1 MLDERSDWYDLANNT
16 WLNKDQRDFATQQL
30 DLQKKKQEEIDS
42 KMTVD
47 VNLETGVATQRLGEV
62 DPEGIFSAQIEQ
74 VNAYMADESRLGKHG
89 DKYKPFEG
97 SGNDSKQSG

>member
-47 VNLETGVATQRLGEV
+47 VNLETGVAT
-62 DPEGIFSAQIEQ
+62 
-74 VNAYMADESRLGKHG
+74 
-89 DKYKPFEG
+89 
-97 SGNDSKQSG
+97 